1 MYNGPIIDAHFH
13 YFNIDRFSEVAHNAG
28 YENTSSE
35 WQKICKENNIVM
47 SVAMGNTEDASTRF
61 GGIPPRLIDLARPFD
76 EENFNQ
82 DANVCYCLGVKS
94 DFITP
99 ENAEKTAQEFEYYLK
114 KDPQNSHCVGIKFYP
129 GYYPVYINDPKHWP
143 LFELARAYDVPV
155 VVHTGDTSRPDAH
168 LKYSQPL
175 TVDDAAADF
184 TEVQFVIAHCGC
196 PWFQDACE
204 VAAKNPNVA
213 IDLSGLIAGT
223 PKPVEIFLK
232 NAGFFDNLRTWLNY
246 MGDYSK
252 VMYGSDWPLVNI
264 PINIR
269 ALGYVVPEAHHEE
282 FYYKNALRIFKR
294 INLL

>member
-114 KDPQNSHCVGIKFYP
+114 KDPQNSH
-129 GYYPVYINDPKHWP
+129 
-143 LFELARAYDVPV
+143 
-155 VVHTGDTSRPDAH
+155 
-168 LKYSQPL
+168 
-175 TVDDAAADF
+175 
-184 TEVQFVIAHCGC
+184 
-196 PWFQDACE
+196 
-204 VAAKNPNVA
+204 
-213 IDLSGLIAGT
+213 
-223 PKPVEIFLK
+223 
-232 NAGFFDNLRTWLNY
+232 
-246 MGDYSK
+246 
-252 VMYGSDWPLVNI
+252 
-264 PINIR
+264 
-269 ALGYVVPEAHHEE
+269 
-282 FYYKNALRIFKR
+282 
-294 INLL
+294 